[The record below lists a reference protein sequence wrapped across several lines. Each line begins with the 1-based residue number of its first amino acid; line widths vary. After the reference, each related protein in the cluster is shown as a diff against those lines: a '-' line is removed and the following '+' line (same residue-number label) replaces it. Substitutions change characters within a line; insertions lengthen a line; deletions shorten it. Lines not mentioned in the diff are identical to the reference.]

1 MHDTGRVPRTFF
13 GHPRVLADLFGLEL
27 WERFSFYGMQGIVL
41 YYMYFTVGQGGLG
54 IDRTLA
60 TGLVGAYGG
69 GVYLATILGAWLA
82 DRVAGGERVL
92 FASAVLVAAG
102 HLGLAVLPGAAG
114 LTVGLVAIALGS
126 GGVKA
131 TATAIVGALYGT
143 DDPRRDAGFLLF
155 YLGVNIGAL
164 LGPLLTGLL
173 QSTLGFHYGFG
184 AAAAGMAAGLAQYTR
199 ARNRLPDAAREVPRP
214 LGDVARNRLLV
225 AAPLAMAGVL
235 AAVLTGVLTAAN
247 LAAVMAAAA
256 GLAAL
261 GYFAVI
267 LSSRQVSGI
276 ERRRVLGFIP
286 LFLASMAFW
295 SLFQQQFTV
304 LAIYSDQRLNRM
316 LFGWQIP
323 PSWVQAINPVFIVV
337 FSGVFAALWTKL
349 GERQPSSTVKFAIGL
364 TTMGLAFL
372 AFLPLTGGGPGGTPL
387 VAIVG
392 ILFLF
397 TVAELFLSPIGLSVS
412 TKLAPKAFHTQLV
425 ALFFLS
431 VSLGTTAAGMLAG
444 HYDPGNEAPY
454 FGLVGGIAVA
464 LGVGLAVAA
473 PWIRQLMEGVR

>member
-41 YYMYFTVGQGGLG
+41 YYMYFVVGHGGLG
-54 IDRTLA
+54 IDRTVA

-102 HLGLAVLPGAAG
+102 HLGLAVLPGAVG

-131 TATAIVGALYGT
+131 TATAIVGALYGA

-184 AAAAGMAAGLAQYTR
+184 AAAAGMAAGLVQYTR

-214 LGDVARNRLLV
+214 LGDVARRRLLV
-225 AAPLAMAGVL
+225 AAPLAVAGVL

-247 LAAVMAAAA
+247 LAAVMASAA

-267 LSSRQVSGI
+267 LSSRHVSGI

-337 FSGVFAALWTKL
+337 LSGVFAALWTKL
-349 GERQPSSTVKFAIGL
+349 GERQPSSPVKFAIGL
-364 TTMGLAFL
+364 TTMGVAFL

-387 VAIVG
+387 AAIVG

-431 VSLGTTAAGMLAG
+431 VSLGTTAAGILAG
-444 HYDPGNEAPY
+444 HYDPSHGAPY
-454 FGLVGGIAVA
+454 FGLVGGTAVA
-464 LGVGLAVAA
+464 LGVGLAVAS
-473 PWIRQLMEGVR
+473 PWIRRLMAGVR

>member
-1 MHDTGRVPRTFF
+1 MHDTGRGQRTFF

-41 YYMYFTVGQGGLG
+41 YYMYYAADHGGLG
-54 IDRTLA
+54 IDRTVA
-60 TGLVGAYGG
+60 TGIVGAYGG

-82 DRVAGGERVL
+82 DRVAGSERVL
-92 FASAVLVAAG
+92 FLSAALVAAG

-114 LTVGLVAIALGS
+114 LTVGLVAIAVGS

-131 TATAIVGALYGT
+131 TATAIVGALYDA

-184 AAAAGMAAGLAQYTR
+184 AAAAAMAAGLIQYAR
-199 ARNRLPDAAREVPRP
+199 ARGNLPDTAREVPRP
-214 LGDVARNRLLV
+214 LGPAQRRR
-225 AAPLAMAGVL
+225 VL
-235 AAVLTGVLTAAN
+235 AAASVATALVLAAAGTGVLTAAN

-256 GLAAL
+256 GLAAV

-267 LSSRQVSGI
+267 LSSRQVSAL

-316 LFGWQIP
+316 LFGWQLP

-349 GERQPSSTVKFAIGL
+349 GDRQPGSPVKFAIGL
-364 TTMGLAFL
+364 TTMGVAFL

-387 VAIVG
+387 AAIVG
-392 ILFLF
+392 ILLLF
-397 TVAELFLSPIGLSVS
+397 TVAELFLSPIGLSVT
-412 TKLAPKAFHTQLV
+412 TKLAPKAFHTQLI

-431 VSLGTTAAGMLAG
+431 VSLGTTAAGILAG

-454 FGLVGGIAVA
+454 FGVIGGTAVV
-464 LGVGLAVAA
+464 LGMALAVAA
-473 PWIRQLMEGVR
+473 PGIRRLIAGVR